1 MEMKV
6 KQKLDAT
13 EMESGMT
20 HTIEKTVENYMEACH
35 MLDGVQNIAAGISGG
50 PDSMCM
56 LHILHRLRE
65 KYGYRLVAVHVHH
78 GIRGQ
83 AADEDMEYVRQC
95 CGKWGIEIR
104 FFCCKVEEQ
113 AAKWHMSTEEAGRKI
128 RYDCFSEVLKKL
140 GGGKIAVAHNSE
152 DSSETFL
159 LNLFRGTGIRGLTGI
174 RPVRQNVIRPV
185 LCLKRMEIQEYLREN
200 GIDYRTDATNDKDLY
215 TRNKIRNR
223 IMPYVYENINPKAS
237 EHIFQAAHALD
248 EICEYMEKQADMVY
262 QTSVCQGEEAYVVD
276 IVKIIQY
283 DRILQKMTYR
293 KVILA
298 LVGKLK
304 DITAA
309 HVDMIMGLM
318 AGETGKKIHLPYH
331 IICEKQYNKVLI
343 YRFRKCE
350 THAFFCAEYNI
361 QGLTEEKIE
370 VLPEQKGAIRMKLVK
385 NVRRNMKIQEK
396 MYTKWLNYDI
406 LKNGFQIRT
415 RRPGDYIVINRQ
427 GGRKK
432 LKDYFINLK
441 IPREE
446 REHILLLAKGSEIF
460 WIIGY
465 RVSEDC
471 RISEN
476 TENILEI
483 EYLEGPADIRHTTEN
498 PNVLISEEV

>member
-1 MEMKV
+1 
-6 KQKLDAT
+6 
-13 EMESGMT
+13 MT
-20 HTIEKTVENYMEACH
+20 YTIEKTVENYIEACH

-56 LHILHRLRE
+56 LYILHRLRQ

-83 AADEDMEYVRQC
+83 AADEDMEYVRQL
-95 CGKWGIEIR
+95 CGKWGIEVR
-104 FFCCKVEEQ
+104 FFCFRVEEQ
-113 AAKWHMSTEEAGRKI
+113 AVKWHMSTEEAGRKI
-128 RYDCFSEVLKKL
+128 RYDCFSEVLENL

-152 DSSETFL
+152 DSSETVL
-159 LNLFRGTGIRGLTGI
+159 LNLFRGTGIKGLTGI

-185 LCLKRMEIQEYLREN
+185 LCLKRKEIQEYLREN
-200 GIDYRTDATNDKDLY
+200 RIDYRTDATNDEDWY
-215 TRNKIRNR
+215 TRNKIRNQV
-223 IMPYVYENINPKAS
+223 MPYIHENINAKAS
-237 EHIFQAAHALD
+237 EHIFQTACALD
-248 EICEYMEKQADMVY
+248 EICEYMEKQADIVY
-262 QTSVCQGEEAYVVD
+262 QAVISQKGESYIVD
-276 IVKIIQY
+276 IVKITEY
-283 DRILQKMTYR
+283 DKILQKMAYR
-293 KVILA
+293 KAILA
-298 LVGKLK
+298 LAGKLK
-304 DITAA
+304 DITAV

-318 AGETGKKIHLPYH
+318 KGETGKKVRLPYN
-331 IICEKQYNKVLI
+331 IVCEKQYNKVLM
-343 YRFRKCE
+343 YCSQKRE
-350 THAFFCAEYNI
+350 SHNFFCVEYNI
-361 QGLTEEKIE
+361 QGLTEEKTE
-370 VLPEQKGAIRMKLVK
+370 VLPEQKGVIRMKLVK

-396 MYTKWLNYDI
+396 IYTKWLNYDI

-446 REHILLLAKGSEIF
+446 REHILLLAKGNEIF

-465 RVSEDC
+465 RISENC

-483 EYLEGPADIRHTTEN
+483 EYLEEPADIGHTTEN

>member
-1 MEMKV
+1 
-6 KQKLDAT
+6 
-13 EMESGMT
+13 MT
-20 HTIEKTVENYMEACH
+20 DTIEKTVENYIETFH
-35 MLDGVQNIAAGISGG
+35 MFDGVQNIAAGVSGG

-65 KYGYRLVAVHVHH
+65 RYGYRLVAVHVHH

-95 CGKWGIEIR
+95 CGEWGIEAR
-104 FFCCKVEEQ
+104 FFCRRVKEQ
-113 AAKWHMSTEEAGRKI
+113 AAKWHMSEEEAGRKI
-128 RYDCFSEVLKKL
+128 RYDCFLEVLENL

-159 LNLFRGTGIRGLTGI
+159 LNLFRGTGIKGLTGI
-174 RPVRQNVIRPV
+174 RPVRQNVVRPV
-185 LCLKRMEIQEYLREN
+185 LCLKRTEIQEYLKEN
-200 GIDYRTDATNDKDLY
+200 GIDYRTDATNEEDLY
-215 TRNKIRNR
+215 TRNKIRNQV
-223 IMPYVYENINPKAS
+223 MPYVYKNINAKAS
-237 EHIFQAAHALD
+237 EHIFQAAHALN
-248 EICEYMEKQADMVY
+248 EIYVYMEKQAETVY
-262 QTSVCQGEEAYVVD
+262 ETAVFQKEELYTVN
-276 IVKIIQY
+276 IGKITEY
-283 DRILQKMTYR
+283 DKVLQKMAYR
-293 KVILA
+293 RVLSALA
-298 LVGKLK
+298 GKLK
-304 DITAA
+304 DITAV
-309 HVDMIMGLM
+309 HIDMIMGLM

-331 IICEKQYNKVLI
+331 IICEKQYEKILL
-343 YRFRKCE
+343 YRFQKRE
-350 THAFFCAEYNI
+350 SPAFFCVEYNI
-361 QGLTEEKIE
+361 SGLTEEKTEI
-370 VLPEQKGAIRMKLVK
+370 LPEQKGAVRMKLVK
-385 NVRRNMKIQEK
+385 NVRRNRKIQEK

-415 RRPGDYIVINRQ
+415 RKPGDYIVINRQ

-446 REHILLLAKGSEIF
+446 REDILLLAKGSEIF

-483 EYLEGPADIRHTTEN
+483 EYLEEPADIGHTTEN

>member
-1 MEMKV
+1 
-6 KQKLDAT
+6 
-13 EMESGMT
+13 MT
-20 HTIEKTVENYMEACH
+20 YTIEKTVENYIEACH
-35 MLDGVQNIAAGISGG
+35 MLDGVQNIAAGVSGG

-65 KYGYRLVAVHVHH
+65 RYHYRLVAVHVHH

-83 AADEDMEYVRQC
+83 AADEDMEYVKQC

-104 FFCCKVEEQ
+104 FFCYRVEEQ
-113 AAKWHMSTEEAGRKI
+113 AAEWHMSTEEAGRKI
-128 RYDCFSEVLKKL
+128 RYDCFSEVLKSL

-152 DSSETFL
+152 DSSETVL

-185 LCLKRMEIQEYLREN
+185 LCLKRAEIQEYLREN
-200 GIDYRTDATNDKDLY
+200 RIDYRTDATNNEDLY
-215 TRNKIRNR
+215 TRNKIRNKV
-223 IMPYVYENINPKAS
+223 MPYVYENINAKAS
-237 EHIFQAAHALD
+237 EHIFQMAHVLD
-248 EICEYMEKQADMVY
+248 EICEYMEKQADMAY
-262 QTSVCQGEEAYVVD
+262 QASIWQKEKSYIVD
-276 IVKIIQY
+276 IAKITQY
-283 DRILQKMTYR
+283 DKVLQKMVYR
-293 KVILA
+293 KAILA
-298 LVGKLK
+298 LAGKLK
-304 DITAA
+304 DITAT
-309 HVDMIMGLM
+309 HVDMIMELM
-318 AGETGKKIHLPYH
+318 AGETGKKIDLPYH
-331 IICEKQYNKVLI
+331 IICEKQYSKVLI
-343 YRFRKCE
+343 YRFQKCE
-350 THAFFCAEYNI
+350 SHTFFCVEYNMK
-361 QGLTEEKIE
+361 GFEEERIE
-370 VLPEQKGAIRMKLVK
+370 ILPEQKGAIRIKLVK
-385 NVRRNMKIQEK
+385 NVRRNRKIQEK

-415 RRPGDYIVINRQ
+415 RKPGDYIVINRQ

-446 REHILLLAKGSEIF
+446 REHILLIAKGSEIF

-483 EYLEGPADIRHTTEN
+483 EYLEESADIRHTAEN